1 MDKVFGNEDTSS
13 PPLCMDTDAL
23 GLLKYSQVDTSRLT
37 PEITSTR
44 TSSVNE
50 AGEMDSFNSGKKI
63 KNKDDAKSDILVD
76 LMIEKMTIEAEGREK
91 QEQRFEKQEQR
102 FEKQEQRSEAQER
115 RADKLVNI
123 LENLAQHLMKE

>member
-1 MDKVFGNEDTSS
+1 MDKVYGNEDTSS
-13 PPLCMDTDAL
+13 PPLCADTDAS
-23 GLLKYSQVDTSRLT
+23 GLLKYSQPDTSRLT

-44 TSSVNE
+44 TSSVVVENVNE

-63 KNKDDAKSDILVD
+63 KNKDEAKSDILMD
-76 LMIEKMTIEAEGREK
+76 LMIDKMTIEAEGREEK
-91 QEQRFEKQEQR
+91 EEKQEKR
-102 FEKQEQRSEAQER
+102 FETKEL